1 MKDLIYKHETVDD
14 IQMKFMDKDIEL
26 WKEDISI
33 IRIEILFFKR
43 MLYSSIFK
51 DLESDQQKKEDLIKD
66 LEKVKEINESYQDK
80 LIDFINKLDN
90 IKECDDVQCETF
102 YLNNH
107 TKFRNDIESHFSAYR
122 FYKTNVILFFD
133 NCLEDMV

>member
-1 MKDLIYKHETVDD
+1 MKDLIYKHETIDD

-66 LEKVKEINESYQDK
+66 LEKVKEINESYHDQ

-133 NCLEDMV
+133 NCLEDMM

>member
-1 MKDLIYKHETVDD
+1 MEDLIYKHDTVEE

-33 IRIEILFFKR
+33 IRVEILFFKR
-43 MLYSSIFK
+43 MLTSSIFK
-51 DLESDQQKKEDLIKD
+51 NLNPNQQGKDDLIND
-66 LEKVKEINESYQDK
+66 LTHVKEINESYYN
-80 LIDFINKLDN
+80 LLLDFVNKLSK

-107 TKFRNDIESHFSAYR
+107 TKFRKDIESHFSAYR
-122 FYKTNVILFFD
+122 FYKMNIILFFD
-133 NCLEDMV
+133 NCLDDKI

>member
-1 MKDLIYKHETVDD
+1 MNSINEKLI
-14 IQMKFMDKDIEL
+14 
-26 WKEDISI
+26 
-33 IRIEILFFKR
+33 
-43 MLYSSIFK
+43 
-51 DLESDQQKKEDLIKD
+51 

>member
-1 MKDLIYKHETVDD
+1 MKDLIYKHETIDD

-133 NCLEDMV
+133 NCLEDMM

>member
-51 DLESDQQKKEDLIKD
+51 ELESNQQKKDDLIKD
-66 LEKVKEINESYQDK
+66 LKKVKEINESYQDK
-80 LIDFINKLDN
+80 LIDFMNKLDN

-133 NCLEDMV
+133 NCLEDMM

>member
-14 IQMKFMDKDIEL
+14 IQMKFMDKDIEF

-107 TKFRNDIESHFSAYR
+107 TKFRNDVESHFSAYR

>member
-1 MKDLIYKHETVDD
+1 MKDLIYKHETIDD

-66 LEKVKEINESYQDK
+66 LEKVKEINESYHDQ

-122 FYKTNVILFFD
+122 FYKTNVILFFN
-133 NCLEDMV
+133 NCLEDMM

>member
-133 NCLEDMV
+133 NCLEDRM

>member
-1 MKDLIYKHETVDD
+1 
-14 IQMKFMDKDIEL
+14 
-26 WKEDISI
+26 
-33 IRIEILFFKR
+33 

-66 LEKVKEINESYQDK
+66 LEKVKEINESYHDQ

-122 FYKTNVILFFD
+122 FYKANVILFFD
-133 NCLEDMV
+133 NCLEDMM

>member
-1 MKDLIYKHETVDD
+1 MKDLIYKHETIDD
-14 IQMKFMDKDIEL
+14 IQMKFMDLDIER
-26 WKEDISI
+26 WKEDVSL

-51 DLESDQQKKEDLIKD
+51 ILNCDEQKKKNLIIDLTNV
-66 LEKVKEINESYQDK
+66 ENINESYNNN
-80 LIDFINKLDN
+80 LLGFVNKLEM
-90 IKECDDVQCETF
+90 IRECDDVQCETF

-107 TKFRNDIESHFSAYR
+107 TRFRADIESHFSAYR

-133 NCLEDMV
+133 VFLEDEI

>member
-51 DLESDQQKKEDLIKD
+51 ELDSDQQKKDDLIKD
-66 LEKVKEINESYQDK
+66 LKKVKEINESYHVK

-133 NCLEDMV
+133 NCLEDMM